1 MILNEIRNLME
12 KNNIDFYLV
21 PSKDPHGSEYL
32 PDFYK
37 EREFV
42 TGFTGSQ
49 GTAVITN
56 EDAYLWTD
64 GRYYIQAA
72 KEIKDFGFKLKKQ
85 GQAGVLNYDAWIV
98 ENIKEGMTLGINAEY
113 FSHQEFKSISN
124 KLENKNIKILDIDLI
139 KDLWEDRYDFPSDD
153 AFLLDVKYA
162 GKSAEEKISEIRE
175 KLKEK
180 NADMTVVS
188 SLVDIGWTLN
198 LRGMDIKDTPVLI
211 SFLIIESDKV
221 ILFTDKKKTK
231 KIEKDLLKVVEL
243 KDYSEFY
250 SYLKTYKDEKIYLDS
265 SSINERIYK
274 ALCDNNKIIF
284 DRNISEDLK
293 TIKND
298 IEIKNLEETYIRDG
312 VALFKYIYWLKK
324 NVGKKEIGEYEA
336 AMKLDSLRAEDPLYI
351 SNSFDTISAYG
362 PNAAMMHYHA
372 TKESESIIK
381 DKGLYLVDSGGQYY
395 SGTTDI
401 TRTIAMGKLSAEEIR
416 DYTLTLKSHIDLMD
430 AVFLKGTYDLALDG
444 IARYALWQ
452 ERLDYKCGTGHGIG
466 FVLSVHEGPQRIS
479 PRDPAVRM
487 EEGMIVSNEPGV
499 YKENKHG
506 IRIENILRVVYD
518 SETVDSIF
526 NKFKTISFC
535 PFELEAIDVNLLTER
550 QIEVLNEYH
559 KEVYEKLSPY
569 LDGDILDSLKEATRE
584 VVR

>member
-1 MILNEIRNLME
+1 MILNEIRDLMK

-32 PDFYK
+32 PDYYK

-72 KEIKDFGFKLKKQ
+72 KEIKDFGFELKKQ
-85 GQAGVLNYDAWIV
+85 GQAGVLNYDAWIA

-153 AFLLDVKYA
+153 AFLLDVRYA

-180 NADMTVVS
+180 DTDMTVVS

-211 SFLIIESDKV
+211 SFMVIESDKV

-250 SYLKTYKDEKIYLDS
+250 KFLKTYKDEKIYLDS

-274 ALCDNNKIIF
+274 ALCGNNKIIF
-284 DRNISEDLK
+284 GRNISEDLK

-298 IEIKNLEETYIRDG
+298 IEIKNLEEAYIRDG

-372 TKESESIIK
+372 TKESEAIIE

-401 TRTIAMGKLSAEEIR
+401 TRTIAMGDLSEEEIR

-559 KEVYEKLSPY
+559 KEVYEKLNPY
-569 LDGDILDSLKEATRE
+569 LEGDILDSLKEATRE

>member
-1 MILNEIRNLME
+1 ME

-32 PDFYK
+32 PDYYK

-72 KEIKDFGFKLKKQ
+72 KEIKDFGFELKKQ

-139 KDLWEDRYDFPSDD
+139 KDLWEARYDFPSED

-211 SFLIIESDKV
+211 SFMIIESDKV

-231 KIEKDLLKVVEL
+231 KIEEEISNVADI
-243 KDYSEFY
+243 KDYSDFY
-250 SYLKTYKDEKIYLDS
+250 DYLGTYKDEKIYLDPAS
-265 SSINERIYK
+265 VNERIYK
-274 ALCDNNKIIF
+274 GLCDNNKIIF
-284 DRNISEDLK
+284 GRNISEGLK

-401 TRTIAMGKLSAEEIR
+401 TRTLAMGKLSAEEIR

-518 SETVDSIF
+518 SETVDSVF

-535 PFELEAIDVNLLTER
+535 PFELDAIDVNLMTER
-550 QIEVLNEYH
+550 QIEVLNSYH

>member
-1 MILNEIRNLME
+1 ME

-32 PDFYK
+32 PDYYK

-56 EDAYLWTD
+56 QDAYLWTD

-72 KEIKDFGFKLKKQ
+72 KEIKDFGFELKKQ

-139 KDLWEDRYDFPSDD
+139 KDLWKARYDFPSED

-211 SFLIIESDKV
+211 SFMIIESDKV

-231 KIEKDLLKVVEL
+231 KIEEEISNVADI
-243 KDYSEFY
+243 KDYSDFY
-250 SYLKTYKDEKIYLDS
+250 DYLGTYKDEKIYLDPAS
-265 SSINERIYK
+265 VNERIYK
-274 ALCDNNKIIF
+274 ALCENNKIIF
-284 DRNISEDLK
+284 GRNISEGLK

-372 TKESESIIK
+372 TKENESIIK
-381 DKGLYLVDSGGQYY
+381 DKGFYLVDSGGQYY

-401 TRTIAMGKLSAEEIR
+401 TRTLAMGKLSAEEIR
-416 DYTLTLKSHIDLMD
+416 DYTLTLKSHIDLMN

-506 IRIENILRVVYD
+506 IRIENILRVVFD
-518 SETVDSIF
+518 SETEDSVF

-535 PFELEAIDVNLLTER
+535 PFELDAIDVNLLTER
-550 QIEVLNEYH
+550 QIEVLNSYH